1 MAVIDRS
8 GMPANQDQLLPADV
22 SMRSSTWFDRSSSY
36 PIFSSTWYRYR
47 VISSLFY
54 LVTLGII
61 FFLIGF
67 AAKKSWKVLVFT
79 GGSIEIGLV
88 FLLLSGIGL
97 AVLVRRQAWPVRKE
111 AIGLVAALLLGL
123 LLTCGAFYGGKYL
136 IKHALNTNS
145 VHLYF
150 SGSLEEESAA
160 NADGKVLGSQS
171 APQPKA
177 DADSMVH
184 TMASDMMNDDPP
196 SLDTMITVL
205 STLAAV
211 LFTLRFGGGKDL
223 WMFFRQR
230 RKLEEALLQQE
241 VERVN
246 AARNEAELRLSV
258 LMAQIEPHFLFN
270 TLAGVRSAVVSEPQR
285 ATAIVDHLVEYL
297 RATIPQLRSDGSSAQ
312 ARLGAQLEAA
322 RAYLALMRAR
332 MPRLNYSVEA
342 DPDLLRASMPPLM
355 LISLVENAVK
365 HGIESKVGSAR
376 IDVHARQV
384 RHNGADAMELSVRD
398 DGIGFNGATAGSGI
412 GLSNIRERLA
422 ALYGDRAN
430 LTLKALPGGGVDAI
444 ILLPLSISP
453 L

>member
-322 RAYLALMRAR
+322 RAYLALMHAR

>member
-160 NADGKVLGSQS
+160 NADGKVFGSQS

-322 RAYLALMRAR
+322 RAYLALMHAR